1 MEKICSFKKASW
13 DWALLWRLA
22 MITVSM
28 AVFIVYW
35 GIIGGI
41 FIAYIVS
48 AFIIAIIEEQLKP
61 LNGP

>member
-1 MEKICSFKKASW
+1 MAKICSLKKVSW

-22 MITVSM
+22 VVIAIM
-28 AVFIVYW
+28 AVLIVYW
-35 GIIGGI
+35 GIIGEI
-41 FIAYIVS
+41 FIGYIIS